1 MSLIE
6 GFLGRVIVVRLP
18 EISETAGLYS
28 GEDGGFS
35 VLIIL
40 PDICLSQFFDCNLLT
55 IPLLYV
61 FLIVFNF

>member
-28 GEDGGFS
+28 GVAGGFS

-40 PDICLSQFFDCNLLT
+40 SVS
-55 IPLLYV
+55 V
-61 FLIVFNF
+61 F